1 MRFNSAALLTAT
13 IVAIV
18 AGFSAPAPADAGER
32 LDRIVAEKRIRLG
45 VRADAPP
52 FAAIRDGKAT
62 GFSVDLCRQVAVAA
76 MAATGL
82 DALDA
87 TVVPVETQDRFKA
100 IEEGR
105 IDILCGAATATLKRR
120 EIVSFSLPIFS
131 TGVSAVVAADAPDL
145 LKEILVTVGPAAS
158 SEAAIAEA
166 FRDKTVGVRANT
178 TAADW
183 LSHGPLVKLDA
194 VTIREVENHAAGL
207 AAVASGEMAAYFA
220 DKAILLGVLRQT
232 PPAGKPLVLSAA
244 SFTREPYALALPR
257 SDEDLRL
264 VVDRALSRLYRDGSI
279 LKLYERHFGKPSSEV
294 LLFYTM
300 IALPE

>member
-1 MRFNSAALLTAT
+1 MRFRGAALLTAT
-13 IVAIV
+13 IA
-18 AGFSAPAPADAGER
+18 ALAASLSFPAPVHAGER

-52 FAAIRDGKAT
+52 FAAIRDGKVS
-62 GFSVDLCRQVAVAA
+62 GFSVDLCRQVAAAA

-87 TVVPVETQDRFKA
+87 DFVTVETQNRFKA

-166 FRDKTVGVRANT
+166 FRGRTVGVRANT
-178 TAADW
+178 TAAEW
-183 LSHGPLVKLDA
+183 LSHGPLARLDA
-194 VTIREVENHAAGL
+194 VTIREVGDHAAGL
-207 AAVASGEMAAYFA
+207 AAVAAGEMAAYFA
-220 DKAILLGVLRQT
+220 DKAILLGVLRQS
-232 PPAGKPLVLSAA
+232 PPAGGRLLVSEA

-257 SDEDLRL
+257 TDEDLRL
-264 VVDRALSRLYRDGSI
+264 MVDRALSRLYRDGSI
-279 LKLYERHFGKPSSEV
+279 LKLYERHFGKPTGEV
-294 LLFYTM
+294 VLFYTM
-300 IALPE
+300 IALP